1 MRRTGNLA
9 DALDSFVGCFGL
21 EREKVAY
28 VSTPITTGKRY
39 YDWLKSSGLV
49 PHAGSAFQLAHAR
62 EVIAVN
68 QASAQALVRH
78 VRSQLGKIVVDPTA
92 LQVPAWTQDE
102 YNAFWTRLITDYV
115 GTVVFNDGWEYS
127 TGCTLEYAAAL
138 QASAELLD
146 SNLSPLPPK
155 LALMSTNQAVTS
167 LDQQG
172 HSISGLIR
180 ARRRIEEVIASSSTG
195 HSA

>member
-1 MRRTGNLA
+1 VRRTGNLA

-28 VSTPITTGKRY
+28 VSTPITTGRRY

-49 PHAGSAFQLAHAR
+49 PNAGADFRAAHAR
-62 EVIAVN
+62 EVIAIN
-68 QASAQALVRH
+68 QASAHALVLY
-78 VRSQLGKIVVDPTA
+78 VRGQLGKIVVDPTA
-92 LQVPAWTQDE
+92 LDVPVWAQDE

-138 QASAELLD
+138 EASATLLD

-155 LALMSTNQAVTS
+155 LALMNTNHAVTT
-167 LDQQG
+167 LKQQG
-172 HSISGLIR
+172 HSISGLVS
-180 ARRRIEEVIASSSTG
+180 ARRAIEDAIASPDAG